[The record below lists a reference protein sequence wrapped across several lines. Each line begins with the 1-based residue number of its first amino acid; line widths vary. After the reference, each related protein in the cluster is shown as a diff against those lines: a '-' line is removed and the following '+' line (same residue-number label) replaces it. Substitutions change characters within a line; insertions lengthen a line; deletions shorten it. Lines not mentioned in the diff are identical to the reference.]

1 MTSFKNFY
9 SQISK
14 ISEYDPEKNFPIL
27 DGSELAKKY
36 KKLDSVS
43 FSKANASET
52 LDKILCIL
60 HAWPAK

>member
-1 MTSFKNFY
+1 MTIFKNFY
-9 SQISK
+9 SQ

-27 DGSELAKKY
+27 DGFELAIEF

-52 LDKILCIL
+52 LYKILCIL